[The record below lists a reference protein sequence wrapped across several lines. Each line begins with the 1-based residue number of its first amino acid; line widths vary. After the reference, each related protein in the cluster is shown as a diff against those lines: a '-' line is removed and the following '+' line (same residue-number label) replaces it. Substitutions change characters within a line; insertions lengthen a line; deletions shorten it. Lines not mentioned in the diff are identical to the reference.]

1 MLFGFPILLI
11 GQGDITFTA
20 EPNAKRVT
28 ENSDFTISFKLTNA
42 KFTKFTPPE
51 FRGFNQ
57 VGNPRQLTSGTNFN
71 GDRSSFSTIVYH
83 IISKK
88 AGKYIIPAATAIVNG
103 KTMKTKSFSIE
114 VVKGSKK
121 PVEELPES
129 YQYFIRAEP
138 NDSTPRVGQ
147 QVIVNY
153 KLYFV
158 NKIASFNFEKFP
170 EFKNFYVPPSED
182 NLRGL
187 SYNIEKEEIDGI
199 MYSTKLLKRIAI
211 YPQKEGI
218 VDIDPMIV
226 RLGISDRTNNN
237 NFFRLQ
243 TPRYVNYVV
252 DTFKLNVIPFLPN
265 EEPADF
271 TGAVG
276 KYKMVS
282 NVDKRKMT
290 TDQAVIIKMVVQGNG
305 DIKRVKAPKL
315 DLGDDF
321 ELYEPSVNEKK
332 TIEYRGQLIG
342 EKEFEYQALPL
353 RPGQYTIQPKFTYYD
368 TEDSRFRTIVSEA
381 VQLEVTQGRKKR
393 TSSIVQNNV
402 KKEIEF
408 LPNSTSTS
416 FSQKDNFFFGSPFF
430 WILTVL
436 PFLILGGAL
445 VYRQQQLKKGDV
457 DLDVLKS
464 QGAQSVAIQKL
475 ATAEAFKNE
484 NNSKSFYDEISKA
497 SFGYVGDKL
506 NIPLSELSKS
516 NIQEKLQSLNVSQQ
530 YIDEFIKIIKTC
542 EMALFAGMDNSA
554 AMQETYDSAK
564 DVITKIEE
572 ELGRREDGFE
582 N

>member
-1 MLFGFPILLI
+1 M
-11 GQGDITFTA
+11 GQRDITFTA

-42 KFTKFTPPE
+42 EFSKFTPPE

-57 VGNPRQLTSGTNFN
+57 VGNPRQLTNGTKFN
-71 GDRSSFSTIVYH
+71 GNRSSSSTIIYH

-103 KTMKTKSFSIE
+103 KTLKTKPFTIE

-138 NDSTPRVGQ
+138 SDSTPRIGQ
-147 QVIVNY
+147 QVIVDY
-153 KLYFV
+153 KLYFI
-158 NKIASFNFEKFP
+158 NKVASFDFGKFP
-170 EFKNFYVPPSED
+170 EFKNFYVPSGKD
-182 NLRGL
+182 NLRDF

-211 YPQKEGI
+211 YPQKEGVI
-218 VDIDPMIV
+218 EIDPMIV
-226 RLGISDRTNNN
+226 RLGIKERTSN
-237 NFFRLQ
+237 NFRFQRV
-243 TPRYVNYVV
+243 RYVDYVV
-252 DTFKLNVIPFLPN
+252 DSFQLNVIPFLPN

-276 KYKMVS
+276 KYKIVA

-290 TDQAVIIKMVVQGNG
+290 TDQAVIITMKVQGYS

-321 ELYEPSVNEKK
+321 ELYEPTISGEK
-332 TIEYRGQLIG
+332 TFEYRGQLIG
-342 EKEFEYQALPL
+342 EKTIEYQALPL
-353 RPGQYTIQPKFTYYD
+353 RPGKYTIQPKFTYYD
-368 TEDSRFRTIVSEA
+368 TDSLKFLTIVSEA

-516 NIQEKLQSLNVSQQ
+516 NIQEKLQLLNVSQQ

-572 ELGRREDGFE
+572 ELGRGE
-582 N
+582 